1 MESTQTYQPRR
12 RQSPDPP
19 TVVAGRVARLI
30 RLIGLLRS
38 TNQALS
44 VDQLATQLGV
54 SRRTIFRDLKL
65 MQEAGVTYSSVPG
78 QGYRIDPDV
87 FTAQLYLGPVEALGL
102 LLLAK
107 LAEAAPNQ
115 PLFRPAASA
124 LAKMIAQLP
133 APARTVYEDLMSS
146 VSISPGAVDFSHDDD
161 EHYRSLQYCI
171 EERKVCQVLYD
182 QVDPQKRLNTKIQPL
197 HLHFYKR
204 SCYVL
209 AFSEQ
214 HDEVRMFKLA
224 RIVELEPTEEDFAP
238 FAFSIDDYLDDAWGI
253 IPGDR
258 KYDVV
263 IDFSKRVTSNVTEV
277 QWHRTQQAT
286 VHADG
291 SCQLRFHVNGLREIK
306 WWVLGYG
313 DEAVVREP
321 PELRQAVQDL
331 AQRTVH
337 KYDEQ

>member
-1 MESTQTYQPRR
+1 MESTQSYL
-12 RQSPDPP
+12 QSRTPSDPP
-19 TVVAGRVARLI
+19 TIFVGRVTRLI

-38 TNQALS
+38 TNQPLT
-44 VDQLATQLGV
+44 VDQLAVQLGV

-65 MQEAGVTYSSVPG
+65 LQQAGVAYTSVSG
-78 QGYRIDPDV
+78 QGYRIDNDA
-87 FTAQLYLGPVEALGL
+87 FTARLDLGPVEVLGL
-102 LLLAK
+102 MLLEK
-107 LAEAAPNQ
+107 LADAAPNQ
-115 PLFRPAASA
+115 PLFGPAVSA
-124 LAKMIAQLP
+124 IHTVLAQLP

-161 EHYRSLQYCI
+161 QHYRSLQYCI
-171 EERKVCQVLYD
+171 EERKVCRVLYD
-182 QVDPQKRLNTKIQPL
+182 QVDPKKRLNTKIRPL

-224 RIVELEPTEEDFAP
+224 RIVELEPTEENFAG
-238 FAFSIDDYLDDAWGI
+238 FAFSIENYLDDAWGI
-253 IPGDR
+253 IRGDR

-277 QWHRTQQAT
+277 QWHRTQQT
-286 VHADG
+286 TIHADG
-291 SCQLRFHVNGLREIK
+291 SCQLRFHVNGLQEIK

-313 DEAVVREP
+313 DEAVVRDP

-331 AQRTVH
+331 ARRTVR
-337 KYDEQ
+337 KYDEN

>member
-1 MESTQTYQPRR
+1 MESTQTYQQRR

-19 TVVAGRVARLI
+19 TIVVGRVARLI

-38 TNQALS
+38 TTDAIKA
-44 VDQLATQLGV
+44 DELAVQLGV

-65 MQEAGVTYSSVPG
+65 MQKAGVTYTSVPG
-78 QGYRIDPDV
+78 QGYRIDPDA
-87 FTAQLYLGPVEALGL
+87 FTAQLDLGPVEALGL
-102 LLLAK
+102 MLLAK

-124 LAKMIAQLP
+124 IAKMIAQLP
-133 APARTVYEDLMSS
+133 APARTVYQDLMSS

-171 EERKVCQVLYD
+171 EERKVCRVVYD
-182 QVDPQKRLNTKIQPL
+182 QVDPKKRLNTKIQPL

-204 SCYVL
+204 ACYVL
-209 AFSEQ
+209 AFSEH

-224 RIVELEPTEEDFAP
+224 RIVELEPTDEDFAP
-238 FAFSIDDYLDDAWGI
+238 FAFSIEDYLDDAWGI

-277 QWHRTQQAT
+277 QWHRTQQT
-286 VHADG
+286 TLHSDG
-291 SCQLRFHVNGLREIK
+291 SCQLRFCVNGLQEIK

-313 DEAVVREP
+313 DEALVRKP
-321 PELRQAVQDL
+321 LELRQAVQDL
-331 AQRTVH
+331 AQRTVR
-337 KYDEQ
+337 KYDEH